1 MAYKKR
7 DKFIKLHCQ
16 HQYHK
21 DCITRWLRFNKVCTS
36 DIPCAICAAVSVH
49 HKRLHSSCSIALRLL
64 CSVYH
69 TVLASFEQL
78 GCSS

>member
-36 DIPCAICAAVSVH
+36 DIPCAICAAVSQTAA
-49 HKRLHSSCSIALRLL
+49 LLMFDCSWTPLLRLP
-64 CSVYH
+64 H
-69 TVLASFEQL
+69 SFCL
-78 GCSS
+78 I